1 MPQSPEM
8 IVVSDEDI
16 IKATLGGNVACFGTI
31 VERYWKMV
39 VALALSRVSDPAE
52 AEDIAQE
59 SFLKAYSQLHGLRD
73 PSRFA
78 GWLSKITIQQCS
90 NTLRCRMRHAKS
102 FGCKATPVD
111 DLDEE
116 SAQTRNPG
124 LSQDQTHF
132 VRRAVRRLPEKFR
145 TLIILRFVEGLSA
158 VQIAQQLGKRP
169 GAIRVRLHRAYKILR
184 EDLAPVLEEVE
195 QS

>member
-1 MPQSPEM
+1 MPECPEM
-8 IVVSDEDI
+8 TVVSDEDI
-16 IKATLGGNVACFGTI
+16 IRATLGGNVACFSTI
-31 VERYWKMV
+31 VERYWRMV
-39 VALALSRVSDPAE
+39 VALALSRVSDSAE

-78 GWLSKITIQQCS
+78 GWLSKITIQQCANS
-90 NTLRCRMRHAKS
+90 LRFRVRHEKY
-102 FGCKATPVD
+102 FGCKATSVEC
-111 DLDEE
+111 LDAEPAP
-116 SAQTRNPG
+116 SPNPG
-124 LSQDQTHF
+124 LSREETHF

-184 EDLAPVLEEVE
+184 KDLAPVLEEVE
-195 QS
+195 